1 MCRVNDAQR
10 GLQRCHYRIDGLRD
24 RFELEA
30 WLRCLLLCWLDG
42 RQEVSELLLL
52 LKLHYL
58 RGDFCNAV
66 GLDALGHLL
75 LLELSLGHLEDDT
88 DLVEPL
94 LLGDDYILLRCGRL
108 LLHEEWQW
116 LDGGLSG
123 GLGLDIDQFF
133 RVRRV
138 CRHEG

>member
-10 GLQRCHYRIDGLRD
+10 GLQRCRYRVDGLRD

-30 WLRCLLLCWLDG
+30 RLRWLLLGWLDG

-66 GLDALGHLL
+66 GLGALGHLL
-75 LLELSLGHLEDDT
+75 VLELSLGHLEDDT

-94 LLGDDYILLRCGRL
+94 LLGDGRGLLRCGRL
-108 LLHEEWQW
+108 LLHEEW
-116 LDGGLSG
+116 
-123 GLGLDIDQFF
+123 
-133 RVRRV
+133 
-138 CRHEG
+138 